1 MTTLEIDVHGLPAP
15 QGSKRAF
22 RNPHS
27 GRVQLVESSSRVK
40 TWREDVKQAALDAI
54 DSSAPNGAYLSGPIR
69 LDVDFFVPRPKSH
82 FRTGA
87 NAHLLRD
94 KAPNR
99 PVGKPDLDKLL
110 RSTCDALTAAGVW
123 SDDSCV
129 VAIAAAKFY
138 AARDHSIG
146 ARITITPYEGPAS

>member
-1 MTTLEIDVHGLPAP
+1 VTALDIDVHGLPAP

-27 GRVQLVESSSRVK
+27 GRVQLVESSTRVK

-54 DSSAPNGAYLSGPIR
+54 DGGGPLTGPIR
-69 LDVDFFVPRPKSH
+69 LYADFYLPRPKAHYRS
-82 FRTGA
+82 GA

-94 KAPNR
+94 KAPIR
-99 PVGKPDLDKLL
+99 PAGKPDLDKLL

-123 SDDSCV
+123 SDDSRV
-129 VAIAAAKFY
+129 VTISATKFY
-138 AARDHSIG
+138 ADQDRSIG
-146 ARITITPYEGPAS
+146 ARITITEERPAS